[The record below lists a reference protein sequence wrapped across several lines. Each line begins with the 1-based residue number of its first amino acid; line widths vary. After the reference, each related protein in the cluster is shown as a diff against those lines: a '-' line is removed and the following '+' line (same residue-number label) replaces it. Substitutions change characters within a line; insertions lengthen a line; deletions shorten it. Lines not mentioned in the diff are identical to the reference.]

1 MNNIIKRVWNQNR
14 MVTIEDLRGMA
25 FQAEI
30 GGHTFE
36 ISGINDANEAVS
48 LSGTVAG
55 VFMRPDGA
63 DVALTGTASDGV
75 VSVTL
80 SDACYAVAGR
90 FGLYIFVTSD
100 SKKTCV
106 YACIG
111 TVAQTSYGTVAGD
124 TPQDVVDLINAIN
137 AAIASIPADYSD
149 LLDSIAPS
157 FSDSTEYASGTI
169 VWYDGVLYQFT
180 ADKATGSWDATK
192 VRQISVA
199 TARFN
204 TANFEDGAVT
214 LPKLGAD
221 VVEELDTKA
230 DTDGSYESMTVGNA
244 EQLISSVGITDQTP
258 YNFRT
263 SGGSAEIGDREE
275 LNAVVGLSVPW
286 NQLLNPTMAGAS
298 GTYGGVNVTRNRD
311 GSITFNGTATA
322 NSIYS
327 LSSSLSHVETHK
339 YFMGGYKKVGN
350 NTGYISHVGLGL
362 DKGNGCV
369 FSAPAASSAM
379 DVLVVIKSGDVFG
392 NVTMYPIL
400 VNLTLALGST
410 IADYIYALEHSNA
423 GAGVAYFRKLFPKPF
438 YQYNSGALLSVRT
451 NLHRMVGFNQFDKSK
466 AVNGKRFNTTGITNV
481 STAFSRTDWIRVI
494 PNTTYYFKDMVGRSD
509 MYAVFWYDADKN
521 YITADGISGASPKS
535 GYFTSP
541 ANAYYVG
548 VNFRAVDIDSVC
560 VSLRWDGERDG
571 EYEPSVAHTYALDD
585 IILRGILKL
594 DANNNLYAD
603 GDRYL
608 PNGTVNRR
616 YTEHSVV
623 ASNLLNNG
631 GDDVNSIYRAFYH
644 CPDRAYTTNVVC
656 DRFTQGNA
664 DAPFAIGVRTNGDGI
679 EFRIP
684 YSAIGVSSSDTDNA
698 KLTAAKAWFTNNVT
712 KLVYELA
719 TPTTETAN
727 PYQQTQIVDDFGTEE
742 FVDAAVE
749 ANERDVAI
757 PVGNETVYKPNLR
770 AKLEMAPDSPDGDG
784 DYIVRQTNGQN
795 SYIPLVEVKELPDF
809 PSNDG
814 FYKLHCTVT
823 DGTTT
828 LSWVSDS

>member
-14 MVTIEDLRGMA
+14 MVNIEDLRGMA
-25 FQAEI
+25 FQAED

-36 ISGINDANEAVS
+36 ISGINDAGESVP

-55 VFMRPDGA
+55 VFIRPDNA
-63 DVALTGTASDGV
+63 DIAIVGSASGGV

-90 FGLYIFVTSD
+90 FGFYIFVTSD

-111 TVAQTSYGTVAGD
+111 TVTQTSYGTVAGD

-379 DVLVVIKSGDVFG
+379 DVFVVIKSGDVFG

-400 VNLTLALGST
+400 VNLTLLLGST
-410 IADYIYALEHSNA
+410 IADYIYALEQSSA
-423 GAGVAYFRKLFPKPF
+423 GSGVAYFRKLFPKP
-438 YQYNSGALLSVRT
+438 YYAYNAGELLSVQT
-451 NLHRMVGFNQFDKSK
+451 NLHRMVGFNAYNPSTGK
-466 AVNGKRFNTTGITNV
+466 AKVVGGMVYQITGAYTALSLDGTSIT
-481 STAFSRTDWIRVI
+481 
-494 PNTTYYFKDMVGRSD
+494 P
-509 MYAVFWYDADKN
+509 DA
-521 YITADGISGASPKS
+521 S
-535 GYFTSP
+535 GYFTPS
-541 ANAYYVG
+541 ANGELTVTG
-548 VNFRAVDIDSVC
+548 GNGTTTCIH
-560 VSLRWDGERDG
+560 LKWDGERDG
-571 EYEPSVAHTYALDD
+571 EYEHYEAREYALDD
-585 IILRGILKL
+585 ITLRGILKL

-608 PNGTVNRR
+608 PDGTVERR
-616 YTEHSVV
+616 FAE
-623 ASNLLNNG
+623 
-631 GDDVNSIYRAFYH
+631 
-644 CPDRAYTTNVVC
+644 RAYQSG
-656 DRFTQGNA
+656 DESLA
-664 DAPFAIGVRTNGDGI
+664 DAITDGTTTV
-679 EFRIP
+679 
-684 YSAIGVSSSDTDNA
+684 Y
-698 KLTAAKAWFTNNVT
+698 KLT
-712 KLVYELA
+712 
-719 TPTTETAN
+719 TPTTETADH
-727 PYQQTQIVDDFGTEE
+727 YTQTQIVDDFGTDE

-749 ANERDVAI
+749 AGERDVAI
-757 PVGNETVYKPNLR
+757 PVGNETVYKANLR

-795 SYIPLVEVKELPDF
+795 SYIPLAEVKELPDM
-809 PSNDG
+809 PSSDG
-814 FYKLHCTVT
+814 AYKLRCTVSN
-823 DGTTT
+823 GTAT